1 MTTPLRKTAK
11 GLFLHIRCT
20 PKSGRDEVCGLVTSA
35 AGAVFLAVKVTA
47 IPDKGNANIAVVE
60 TVAKAMRVPKSSF
73 RFTAGETSRDKTLEI
88 ISNANTIE
96 AFLAQFSMPD

>member
-20 PKSGRDEVCGLVTSA
+20 PKSGRDEVCGYVTSST
-35 AGAVFLAVKVTA
+35 GAVSLAVKVTA
-47 IPDKGNANIAVVE
+47 IPDKGKANAAVIE
-60 TVAKAMRVPKSSF
+60 TVAKAMRVSKSSF
-73 RFTAGETSRDKTLEI
+73 RFAAGETSRDKTLEI
-88 ISNANTIE
+88 ISNASTIE

>member
-20 PKSGRDEVCGLVTSA
+20 PKSGRDEVCGLVASS
-35 AGAVFLAVKVTA
+35 AGAISLAVKVTA
-47 IPDKGNANIAVVE
+47 IPDKGQANIAVIE
-60 TVAKAMRVPKSSF
+60 TLAKAARVPKSSF
-73 RFTAGETSRDKTLEI
+73 RFSTGETSRDKTLEI

-96 AFLAQFSMPD
+96 AFLAQFSMPN